1 MLKIKDNVTYQK
13 LNKIG
18 FRKDYFNETY
28 DYEIDA
34 DITISIN
41 ENDKR
46 LTTFVESGYEIR
58 ELDSDDYT
66 TMEQLEHWLPEMV
79 NLVQKVEV

>member
-1 MLKIKDNVTYQK
+1 MLKIKDSVTYQK

-34 DITISIN
+34 DITISID

-58 ELDSDDYT
+58 ELASDDYT
-66 TMEQLEHWLPEMV
+66 TIEQLEYWLPEMV
-79 NLVQKVEV
+79 NLVEKVEV